1 VIRKLERD
9 RLAAEIATVDT
20 ILAAT
25 PASDVLGRISLTARR
40 EKLQEQFANLQERE
54 DNSARL
60 VLYFAGDPVIGS
72 LGIQAGFASIAIGNF
87 QDLLS
92 KVLGTL
98 KGGSLAAAGP
108 VPDSDTSQL
117 HITQLVPGSFG
128 FVLEEIDP
136 TGAPLFETPLKKPLT
151 RSLN

>member
-1 VIRKLERD
+1 MIRKLERD

-40 EKLQEQFANLQERE
+40 EELQEQFASLQERE

-72 LGIQAGFASIAIGNF
+72 LGIQAGFASIASVIFKIFVQSVGHT
-87 QDLLS
+87 
-92 KVLGTL
+92 GRR
-98 KGGSLAAAGP
+98 LARG
-108 VPDSDTSQL
+108 
-117 HITQLVPGSFG
+117 
-128 FVLEEIDP
+128 
-136 TGAPLFETPLKKPLT
+136 
-151 RSLN
+151 